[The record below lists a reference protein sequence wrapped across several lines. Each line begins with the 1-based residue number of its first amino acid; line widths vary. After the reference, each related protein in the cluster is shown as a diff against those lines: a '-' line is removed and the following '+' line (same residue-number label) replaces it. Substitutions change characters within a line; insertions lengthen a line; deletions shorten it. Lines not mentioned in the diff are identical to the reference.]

1 MHNFL
6 TKGYTINIQN
16 CPVVGSQVCRNFAK
30 KQTNKQTN
38 SWRVTTYVGKPS
50 AIGQQTK
57 PTQPFIL
64 SGSING

>member
-38 SWRVTTYVGKPS
+38 KQLTGDHLC
-50 AIGQQTK
+50 G
-57 PTQPFIL
+57 
-64 SGSING
+64 